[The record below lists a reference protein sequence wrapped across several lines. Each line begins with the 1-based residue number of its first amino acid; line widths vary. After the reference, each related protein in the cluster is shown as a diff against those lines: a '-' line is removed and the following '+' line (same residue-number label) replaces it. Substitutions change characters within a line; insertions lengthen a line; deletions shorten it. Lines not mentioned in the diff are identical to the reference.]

1 MEAFE
6 FTIKFSLGDADAD
19 PESYVDRLYGEGC
32 ADA

>member
-32 ADA
+32 DDA